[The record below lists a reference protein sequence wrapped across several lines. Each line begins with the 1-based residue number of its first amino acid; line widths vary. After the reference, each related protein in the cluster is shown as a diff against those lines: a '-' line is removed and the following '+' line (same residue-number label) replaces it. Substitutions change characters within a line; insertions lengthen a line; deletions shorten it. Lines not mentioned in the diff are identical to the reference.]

1 MAKPLLAVKRGEE
14 VESLHFGSIAVVD
27 GEGKLLY
34 SLGDVERIT
43 FARSMIKPVQAI
55 PLVETGAADHFSFTD
70 KEIALCCASH
80 RGEKQHTETV
90 IHMLHKLGLGVADL
104 QCGAHPPYNVE
115 SYEGLLREGGKYTA
129 IHNNCSGKHTGLLA
143 TALHLESDPTTY
155 YQPDHPVQR
164 KIVAALALLSD
175 VAAEQIKTGV
185 DGCGVPTFALPLEK
199 LALVFSRLASPER
212 VPEATTSSALK
223 RIVAAMVHYP
233 EMVGGTDVFDTDLM
247 RAYQGRVVAKVGA
260 EGVYGI
266 GIREKGIGIAIKI
279 EDGNPRALPPVAL
292 AVLEKLGF
300 LGEQE
305 KETLKQYRSPLVKNN
320 RQEVV
325 GVMETLF

>member
-1 MAKPLLAVKRGEE
+1 MAEPLVAVKRGEE
-14 VESLHFGSIAVVD
+14 IESRHFGSIAVVD
-27 GEGKLLY
+27 EAGKLLY
-34 SLGDVERIT
+34 SLGDVKRIT

-55 PLVETGAADHFSFTD
+55 PLVETGAADHFAFTD

-90 IHMLHKLGLGVADL
+90 IQMLHKLGLGVADL
-104 QCGAHPPYNVE
+104 QCGAHPPYNTE
-115 SYEGLLREGGKYTA
+115 SYEELLREGGKYTA

-143 TALHLESDPTTY
+143 TTLHLKGDPTTY

-164 KIVAALALLSD
+164 KILAALSLLSD
-175 VAAEQIKTGV
+175 VAEDQIKTGV

-199 LALVFSRLASPER
+199 LALVFSRLASPQR
-212 VPEATTSSALK
+212 VPVITTSSALQ
-223 RIVAAMVHYP
+223 RIVSAMVHYP

-247 RAYQGRVVAKVGA
+247 RAYQGKVVAKVGA

-292 AVLEKLGF
+292 AVLERLGF

-305 KETLKQYRSPLVKNN
+305 KEALKQYRNPLVKNN

-325 GVMETLF
+325 GVMEVLF